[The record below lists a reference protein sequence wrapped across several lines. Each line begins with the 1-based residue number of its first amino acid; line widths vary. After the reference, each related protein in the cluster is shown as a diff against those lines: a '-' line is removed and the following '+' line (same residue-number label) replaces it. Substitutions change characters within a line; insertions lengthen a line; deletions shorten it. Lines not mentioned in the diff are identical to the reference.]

1 MRRRSFQRARYIAG
15 LWICSMAVQ
24 NLTNAYAAGLD
35 GIQAEGTGM
44 LQVRTMLLASAGQE
58 DGSLPVN
65 DITGSKL
72 AYQDS
77 ASASEPDVAKSSRMN
92 KPLAHRSKQNKRSEV
107 SIPPTVSGAV
117 ARADSR
123 PSRKLVL
130 LLSTTLSD
138 TAQAMQPASP
148 VSTNGAGEMESAAKE
163 RKLRELY
170 AQIAATEKMIE
181 ARQRQL
187 DIMEGRSDPGVAGSG
202 LADMRSGDS
211 NAAEVVS
218 QQSKTKAATQDV
230 QSASDDLL
238 RQVRSLEI
246 PPVDP
251 TIVLA
256 VISFSA
262 LAVFSYRKIKSM
274 RYGQPE
280 ATDIREDGGYPGLSV
295 INQAA
300 ASRIGKS
307 MKTPAYVEQKT
318 QSILPPEYEM
328 LEETDIYLRFGHD
341 KLAEEALREA
351 IKINPGNPQAYLTL
365 LRICFSR
372 KNSAAF
378 LALARQLQAL
388 SDENIWA
395 KAAEMGRN
403 LDPANAFYS

>member
-1 MRRRSFQRARYIAG
+1 
-15 LWICSMAVQ
+15 MAVQ

-280 ATDIREDGGYPGLSV
+280 ATDIREDGGYPGT
-295 INQAA
+295 I
-300 ASRIGKS
+300 R
-307 MKTPAYVEQKT
+307 
-318 QSILPPEYEM
+318 
-328 LEETDIYLRFGHD
+328 H
-341 KLAEEALREA
+341 
-351 IKINPGNPQAYLTL
+351 
-365 LRICFSR
+365 
-372 KNSAAF
+372 
-378 LALARQLQAL
+378 
-388 SDENIWA
+388 
-395 KAAEMGRN
+395 
-403 LDPANAFYS
+403 